1 MTKKDYL
8 KQGQDCQFMSDEPN
22 LAVEIAGIKLKNPV
36 LVASGPFGFGQEY
49 ASFIDLSRLGAVVV
63 KSVTLQPYPGNPP
76 PRIVE
81 TASGML
87 NAIGLQ
93 NPGVN
98 YFLTT
103 CLPYLQ
109 QSGVPVIAN
118 IAGSTV
124 EEYAVVA
131 GRLNGAKGIVALEVN
146 ISCPNVKHGGLQ
158 FGASA
163 VAAAEVIKAVRA
175 ATDKPVIV
183 KLSPNVTSIVEI
195 ARAVADAGAN
205 ALSMINTILGMVID
219 IHRRRPVLGNVT
231 GGLSG
236 PAIRPVAIRA
246 VWEVYKAV
254 RLPIIGMGGVVSA
267 QDALA
272 FMMAGARAVAIGTA
286 NFLNPRVTIEVLEGM
301 ATFLQE
307 NGVKDIN
314 ELVGVAHGDFKNF
327 L

>member
-1 MTKKDYL
+1 
-8 KQGQDCQFMSDEPN
+8 MSNEPN
-22 LAVEIAGIKLKNPV
+22 LAVEIAGIKFQNPV
-36 LVASGPFGFGQEY
+36 LVASGTFGCGQEY
-49 ASFIDLSRLGAVVV
+49 ASFIDLSRLGAIVV
-63 KSVTLQPYPGNPP
+63 KSITLQPYPGNPP
-76 PRIVE
+76 PRIAE

-87 NAIGLQ
+87 NAVGLQ

-98 YFLTT
+98 YFLAD
-103 CLPYLQ
+103 CLPYLR
-109 QSGVPVIAN
+109 QSGVPVIVS

-124 EEYAVVA
+124 EEYAALA
-131 GRLNGAKGIVALEVN
+131 GRLNEAEEVTALEVN

-163 VAAAEVIKAVRA
+163 VAAAEVVKAVRA
-175 ATDKPVIV
+175 ATAKPVIV

-195 ARAVADAGAN
+195 AQAAADAGAD

-254 RLPIIGMGGVVSA
+254 SLPIIGMGGVVNA
-267 QDALA
+267 RDALA
-272 FMMAGARAVAIGTA
+272 FMMAGARAVAVGTA
-286 NFLNPRVTIEVLEGM
+286 NFLNPRATIEVLEGM
-301 ATFLQE
+301 ATFLRE

-314 ELVGVAHGDFKNF
+314 ELVGAAHSN
-327 L
+327 